1 MDTGPEISA
10 PASDGSIAVEGV
22 RLTHPDRVLYPEQGI
37 TKVMLAR
44 YYVAISDWIIPEVRN
59 RPLSLV
65 RCPDGEGKACF
76 YQKHVG
82 IGIPDSIG
90 RVEIAEKSGKRT
102 YPVIENL
109 AGLIATVQI
118 GVLELHPWGS
128 TVPKLETPDRITF
141 DLDPDIGLPWQ
152 LVTEAAIEM
161 REMLL
166 GIGLRSFAKTTG
178 GKGLHVVVPIAPKL
192 ASDSTGIRSGN
203 FRNGSRSG
211 SSPPIPTASPRTW
224 QNGRAPGASLS
235 TICAT
240 AAARPRS
247 PPIRRGRGRAPRS
260 RRRCPGRRSRTAS
273 NRTASLSRPC
283 RSGWPDSVPIP
294 GPRCTRC
301 ASR

>member
-1 MDTGPEISA
+1 M
-10 PASDGSIAVEGV
+10 

-128 TVPKLETPDRITF
+128 TVPELETPDRITF

-161 REMLL
+161 RETLL

-178 GKGLHVVVPIAPKL
+178 GKGLHVVVPIAPKARL
-192 ASDSTGIRSGN
+192 GSGQGV
-203 FRNGSRSG
+203 FEM
-211 SSPPIPTASPRTW
+211 
-224 QNGRAPGASLS
+224 
-235 TICAT
+235 
-240 AAARPRS
+240 
-247 PPIRRGRGRAPRS
+247 GRGAV
-260 RRRCPGRRSRTAS
+260 RRR
-273 NRTASLSRPC
+273 LSRPLHLEHGKTGA
-283 RSGWPDSVPIP
+283 RRAHLYRLSAQQPRRDRDRRLFAAGAAGRP
-294 GPRCTRC
+294 GRDAAVLGGGRERRQTGPLHYRDRAGAAGRARADPWAEMLTLRQSIS
-301 ASR
+301 ARARREAGI

>member
-1 MDTGPEISA
+1 MDTGPDNPA

-59 RPLSLV
+59 RPLSLPG
-65 RCPDGEGKACF
+65 CPDGEGKACF

-82 IGIPDSIG
+82 IGISDSIG

-118 GVLELHPWGS
+118 GGIGLDPWGS
-128 TVPKLETPDRITF
+128 TVPELETPDRITF

-161 REMLL
+161 RKTLL
-166 GIGLRSFAKTTG
+166 GIGLRSFAQTDRAAK
-178 GKGLHVVVPIAPKL
+178 V
-192 ASDSTGIRSGN
+192 ST
-203 FRNGSRSG
+203 
-211 SSPPIPTASPRTW
+211 SS
-224 QNGRAPGASLS
+224 
-235 TICAT
+235 
-240 AAARPRS
+240 
-247 PPIRRGRGRAPRS
+247 
-260 RRRCPGRRSRTAS
+260 
-273 NRTASLSRPC
+273 C
-283 RSGWPDSVPIP
+283 RLRQS
-294 GPRCTRC
+294 
-301 ASR
+301 